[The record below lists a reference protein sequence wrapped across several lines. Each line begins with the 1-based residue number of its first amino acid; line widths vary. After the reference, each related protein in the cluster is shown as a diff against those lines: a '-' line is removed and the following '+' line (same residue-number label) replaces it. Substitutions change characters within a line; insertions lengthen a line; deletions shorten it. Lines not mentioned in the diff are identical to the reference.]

1 MPSLL
6 TCLGDNGRCSLY
18 ERTKGPS
25 QLPSSYRSKAHGLD
39 RKRADG
45 WLGITRQ
52 QPGYHDELLR
62 GEWAGY
68 RSIRLSRSYRAI
80 YAIQNDGTV
89 EFALVESVSK
99 AQVLR

>member
-1 MPSLL
+1 MAWIGSVQ
-6 TCLGDNGRCSLY
+6 TV
-18 ERTKGPS
+18 
-25 QLPSSYRSKAHGLD
+25 GLEV
-39 RKRADG
+39 
-45 WLGITRQ
+45 TRQ
-52 QPGYHDELLR
+52 QPGYHDEPLR

-99 AQVLR
+99 HKY